1 MRNIVEETDGSCPF
15 SLPFQANPGLSPDS
29 SIISAN
35 ELDTLGA
42 EGIEMKTVAEHA
54 WLLEFADADERRA
67 NARARAA
74 AAILK
79 RTRPEGLV
87 DLVPAARSLL
97 VLGSPAFDTGR
108 LMGLEGSPA
117 LPVRPEVE
125 TRSHEIR
132 MTWNGADLDEVVTA
146 LSLTR
151 AAFRQAFLDVTF
163 TVGFLGFTPGFSY
176 LYGLPKELQLPRR
189 RTPRLAVPQ
198 GSIAMAGPYVGI
210 YPTASPGG
218 WNLIATTA
226 QRLFDLRGTP
236 PFLLSPGDRVRF
248 VSL

>member
-1 MRNIVEETDGSCPF
+1 
-15 SLPFQANPGLSPDS
+15 
-29 SIISAN
+29 
-35 ELDTLGA
+35 
-42 EGIEMKTVAEHA
+42 MKAVAEFA

-79 RTRPEGLV
+79 RTRPDGLL

-97 VLGSPAFDTGR
+97 VVGSRAFDVGR

-132 MTWNGADLDEVVTA
+132 MSWNGADLDEAVAA
-146 LSLTR
+146 LGTNR
-151 AAFRQAFLDVTF
+151 ATFRHAFLDTMF
-163 TVGFLGFTPGFSY
+163 TVGFLGFAPGFSY
-176 LYGLPKELQLPRR
+176 LYGLPKEMQLPRR
-189 RTPRLAVPQ
+189 RAPRPAVPQ
-198 GSIAMAGPYVGI
+198 GSVAMAGPYVGI
-210 YPTASPGG
+210 YPAATPGG
-218 WNLIATTA
+218 WNLLGTTA

-236 PFLLSPGDRVRF
+236 PFLFSPGDRVRF
-248 VSL
+248 VPP